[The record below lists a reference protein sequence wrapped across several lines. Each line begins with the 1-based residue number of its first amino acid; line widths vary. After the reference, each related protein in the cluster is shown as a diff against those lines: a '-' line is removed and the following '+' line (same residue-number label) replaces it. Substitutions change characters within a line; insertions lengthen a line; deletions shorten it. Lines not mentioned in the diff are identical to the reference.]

1 MDAQHA
7 ICAGQLSHATR
18 QTDTMCYKSAEF
30 RCMARAT
37 PLPILKGCVLILPT
51 ATFSE
56 MMSSTISGCPYQVGG
71 CVLWP
76 YLLDAGSGV
85 ETTSGCTVCRRI
97 SCSRTL
103 GLCSLPLNSLAGSAL
118 GSSISE

>member
-1 MDAQHA
+1 MYGRCYTAQ
-7 ICAGQLSHATR
+7 G
-18 QTDTMCYKSAEF
+18 F
-30 RCMARAT
+30 
-37 PLPILKGCVLILPT
+37 VLILLT

-71 CVLWP
+71 CVFWP
-76 YLLDAGSGV
+76 YLLNAGFGV

-103 GLCSLPLNSLAGSAL
+103 GLFSLPLNSLAGSAL